1 MASVNVASVNAASG
15 ERGVGSLLE
24 QVATTLAGRAHID
37 DPHQEARDL
46 VAALFDEPKHW
57 PVLHAGDIVSEALAA
72 RALAAAVRRA
82 AGMPLAYAV
91 GRANFRHLTL
101 TVDERVLI
109 PRPETELLV
118 DLVLERCVPGGV
130 AVDVGTG
137 SGAIAIAL
145 ATEGKFD
152 RVIATDI
159 STDALDVARE
169 NARAAGAHVE
179 FVSVS
184 LLTAFEVG
192 SLMWE
197 VGSAG
202 RGGRQTSNIKHRASN
217 AVAVSAVVSNPP
229 YIAFSEIGQLSRSV
243 RDWEPAVALFSERE
257 GMAATVQLV
266 RQAAGRLAPGG
277 LLALEVD
284 ARRAGVVAELVSAD
298 TRYDDVTVKLDLA
311 GRERFVL
318 ATRRRVRAW

>member
-1 MASVNVASVNAASG
+1 MASARVRSG
-15 ERGVGSLLE
+15 GCGVESLLG
-24 QVATTLAGRAHID
+24 QVATTLAGSPHID
-37 DPHQEARDL
+37 DPQQEARDL

-57 PVLHAGDIVSEALAA
+57 PLLHGGDIVSEAQATG
-72 RALAAAVRRA
+72 ALTAAARRA

-101 TVDERVLI
+101 RVDERVLI

-118 DLVLERCVPGGV
+118 DLVLERCAPGGV
-130 AVDVGTG
+130 VVDVGTG

-159 STDALDVARE
+159 SLDALDVARL
-169 NARAAGAHVE
+169 NAREAGAQVE
-179 FVSVS
+179 FRCGS
-184 LLTAFEVG
+184 LLTALDVGGSKLEVG
-192 SLMWE
+192 SPA
-197 VGSAG
+197 S
-202 RGGRQTSNIKHRASN
+202 RRHPTSNFKHQTSN

-229 YIAFSEIGQLSRSV
+229 YIAFSEISQLPRAV
-243 RDWEPAVALFSERE
+243 RDWEPAVALLSERE
-257 GMAATVQLV
+257 GLAATAQLV
-266 RQAAGRLAPGG
+266 RQAAGRLVPGG

-284 ARRAGVVAELVSAD
+284 ARRAGVAAELVSAD
-298 TRYDDVTVKLDLA
+298 TRYDAVTVKLDLA

-318 ATRRRVRAW
+318 ATRRRV

>member
-1 MASVNVASVNAASG
+1 VARVTAGSG
-15 ERGVGSLLE
+15 EWEVGSLLG

-37 DPHQEARDL
+37 DPQQEARDL

-57 PVLHAGDIVSEALAA
+57 PLLHAGDMVSDAQAA
-72 RALAAAVRRA
+72 GVLTAAARRA

-101 TVDERVLI
+101 VVDERVLI

-118 DLVLERCVPGGV
+118 DLVLDRCAPGGV
-130 AVDVGTG
+130 VVDVGTG

-152 RVIATDI
+152 RVIGTDI

-169 NARAAGAHVE
+169 NAMRCSASVD
-179 FVSVS
+179 FVS
-184 LLTAFEVG
+184 G
-192 SLMWE
+192 SLPPFHFPLP
-197 VGSAG
+197 
-202 RGGRQTSNIKHRASN
+202 TPTL
-217 AVAVSAVVSNPP
+217 VAIVSNPP
-229 YIAFSEIGQLSRSV
+229 YIAFSELRQLPRGV
-243 RDWEPAVALFSERE
+243 RDWEPVVALLSDHD
-257 GMAATVQLV
+257 GMAATAQLV
-266 RQAAGRLAPGG
+266 RQAAQRLEPGG

-284 ARRAGVVAELVSAD
+284 ARRAALAAELVSANA
-298 TRYDDVTVKLDLA
+298 RYGDVSVHLDLA

-318 ATRRRVRAW
+318 ATRRRER